1 MSTSAPRTLAVVG
14 AAGGV
19 GATRLS
25 VEAAALVAAAGH
37 DALVLDANYA
47 TQGLST
53 YVDARLDPDAT
64 ALAADPDIAVDDAAY
79 PLDAPGDGT
88 LALAPAHAPFG
99 RVADASGA
107 EAAERLS
114 ERIDEAADAYDA
126 VLVDTPPVATNP
138 AVAAV
143 TSADRLALVTNP
155 DERGRDALARER
167 GRLADVGV
175 DTDAVVVANP
185 SEADALA
192 DADVAVPEADLDPE
206 SDAPAVTPAD
216 PDDYT
221 RAVASLV
228 ERTFAIDDLVPED
241 APGFLAGLRRRLD

>member
-1 MSTSAPRTLAVVG
+1 MSPPAPDTLAVVG
-14 AAGGV
+14 TAGGV

-25 VEAAALVAAAGH
+25 VEAAALLAAAGR

-64 ALAADPDIAVDDAAY
+64 ALATDPELGVDDVTY
-79 PLDAPGDGT
+79 PLDAPGEGSLT
-88 LALAPAHAPFG
+88 LAPSHAPFG
-99 RVADASGA
+99 RVAAASA
-107 EAAERLS
+107 ADAAERLS
-114 ERIDEAADAYDA
+114 DLITEAAGAYDA
-126 VLVDTPPVATNP
+126 VLVDTPPIATNP

-143 TSADRLALVTNP
+143 TSADHLALVTTP

-175 DTDAVVVANP
+175 DTDATVVANL
-185 SEADALA
+185 SDDDALA
-192 DADVAVPEADLDPE
+192 DADIAVADADLGPE
-206 SDAPAVTPAD
+206 SDAPAVTPGD

-228 ERTFAIDDLVPED
+228 ERAFAVDDLVPED
-241 APGFLAGLRRRLD
+241 ASGFLAGLRRRLD